1 MEDRHTVINSFQPRT
16 STGQTVQVR
25 LGSPG
30 AAGLCAAGW
39 AGCPADVRAQL
50 PALNVQARMCCCWP
64 AAPSVPCLTCQL
76 AFSAP
81 VPTGSGGYLR
91 TLQDGVFRA
100 YAAVFD
106 GHNGASAAE
115 HAADRLHHVLA
126 VESAIR
132 TCTGGQCSCLCGAC
146 GWLLLA
152 RPNIPCWGTCWQW
165 RADTH
170 RLR

>member
-1 MEDRHTVINSFQPRT
+1 MLHGVTDVQQACLSWQCSHGCSPSQCVHGCSSSQAAALGRAAGHGATACLGSALQCTWHIWTADPTDCQPTPPHTLQAKGMRPYMEDRHTVINSFQPRT

-39 AGCPADVRAQL
+39 AGCPAGVSAHL

-81 VPTGSGGYLR
+81 C
-91 TLQDGVFRA
+91 A
-100 YAAVFD
+100 
-106 GHNGASAAE
+106 H
-115 HAADRLHHVLA
+115 
-126 VESAIR
+126 
-132 TCTGGQCSCLCGAC
+132 
-146 GWLLLA
+146 W
-152 RPNIPCWGTCWQW
+152 
-165 RADTH
+165 
-170 RLR
+170 